1 LISSFGK
8 LGNSDKDIKKLVTAF
23 KEVKEAQSQIVDFKM
38 TGIDSISLLTK
49 QVEKLKNVVK
59 DGLPKIKLSGI
70 IGKSYFN

>member
-23 KEVKEAQSQIVDFKM
+23 KEVKEVQSQIVDFKM

-59 DGLPKIKLSGI
+59 SGLKL
-70 IGKSYFN
+70 